1 SAAGNGPDARHA
13 RSGLPRGAPGRPA
26 GAAPARLFAFPA
38 ARGRH
43 ARGNGGNMTLALLG
57 NPNSGKTTLFNAMT
71 GMRQHVG
78 NFPGVT
84 VERVQGPLRL
94 SKGADVLVDLP
105 GTYSL
110 TAFSREE

>member
-1 SAAGNGPDARHA
+1 MRLGEMKPGMSGRVLRLDGDGALRVRLLEMGLTPGHA

-71 GMRQHVG
+71 GMRSS
-78 NFPGVT
+78 
-84 VERVQGPLRL
+84 GP
-94 SKGADVLVDLP
+94 
-105 GTYSL
+105 T
-110 TAFSREE
+110 SRA